1 MDYIID
7 RFPEISFNQ
16 IKCLVEYQR
25 LITDWNQ
32 KINLISRK
40 DIGNFVHRHIVPCLC
55 INRVVR
61 FCNSDSIIDVG
72 TGGGLPGIPLAIT
85 NTSANFCLVDSV
97 KKKICAVQD
106 MVASLVL
113 NNVHTKCIRVEEIEQ
128 KYKYIVARAVTNFPN
143 FLTYIR
149 NIKKNT
155 TKIFYIKGGNFLEEL
170 KNIENYRIHNIGEML
185 DDEALKDKVIIEIF

>member
-16 IKCLVEYQR
+16 IKCLAEYRR

-40 DIGNFVHRHIVPCLC
+40 DIENFVHRHIVPCLC
-55 INRVVR
+55 INRVVK

-106 MVASLVL
+106 MVASLGL
-113 NNVHTKCIRVEEIEQ
+113 KNVDVKGVRVEEIKQ

-143 FLTYIR
+143 FLTYIK
-149 NIKKNT
+149 NIKKRLQKFFT
-155 TKIFYIKGGNFLEEL
+155 
-170 KNIENYRIHNIGEML
+170 
-185 DDEALKDKVIIEIF
+185 